1 MSQLDFRSIKLALL
15 DWPLKE
21 LPNPD
26 SNSSSL
32 FRRLWQILEPARQ
45 VGVFDSLPDLMVL
58 IRQLLLSESDGPLP
72 ESVTV
77 PLEAGW
83 PSSKEWEEFG
93 LRITSRSATSI
104 RLESKPWQPGW
115 LFTTSAE
122 DQADAFDAEH
132 RAVLVRRTD
141 TGVPM
146 DPFLDEVTGY
156 GEYMCPGQR
165 EAILSAFFMPEG
177 DSLVVNLPTGSGKTL
192 VAQAPLLVNGFES
205 GLTLVVVPT
214 NALALD
220 LERRTRELISY
231 RDKRSKFHELAWLG
245 GKSEESRKSIK
256 KRIRSGQQGILFASP
271 EAVCGAL
278 LPSLY
283 NAVSK
288 GLISYFVI
296 DEAHLVAQW
305 GDAFRPAFQQIA
317 GVRRG
322 LLRESPRGGFRTL
335 LLSATFSPQTIRT
348 IESLFGP
355 RENMQ
360 MVSAVHLRP
369 EPRYISQQVNAS
381 EEKDLRIEE
390 LIRFVPRPFILYT
403 TTRNDA
409 VRWTRRLHSLGFRR
423 LACISG
429 ETPNSERERLITKW
443 GQDEIDGMV
452 ATSAF
457 GVGMDK
463 SDVRTVI
470 HAALPETLDRF
481 YQEVGRGGRD
491 GRASLSITIFDE
503 KDVRIAKRMS
513 VPTLIGDDKGF
524 DRWSMLFRDSEK
536 SVEDSDVRVVDIR
549 KTTAEL
555 QQETEYN
562 RDWNMRTLI
571 MLARSGM
578 IRLESTKPSRIDQEE
593 FESAEE
599 FNSRFEKEQ
608 DDYFSRIAV
617 RILDPNL
624 MDRLHFEQ
632 CIGDERKRARESAT
646 EAFSGM
652 LEALRGRREMS
663 SVLGDL
669 FHSNEVVVSP
679 ACRGCPSSGGLPHD
693 AITVY
698 QIPAGIGI
706 ARPVPHDFSA
716 WNKRFEG
723 IEPSFCV
730 VFYPPTIPES
740 QLLEALQVSVSVL
753 GVKEIA
759 IPPGLLRSNEKFSQL
774 HQLAEDR
781 VLVMR
786 DSSEAT
792 TETMGLPLARAT
804 VLYPWNQQAFPDELM
819 FLQRPL
825 HLVFVPNTVPDAQHP
840 LRLYR
845 DTAMNAI
852 EFNEFMRKV
861 CQ

>member
-1 MSQLDFRSIKLALL
+1 MSQLNFRSIKLALL

-21 LPNPD
+21 LPDPG

-45 VGVFDSLPDLMVL
+45 SGIFDSLPDLMVL
-58 IRQLLLSESDGPLP
+58 IRQLLLSESDGLVP
-72 ESVTV
+72 EPVTV
-77 PLEAGW
+77 PLDPGW
-83 PSSKEWEEFG
+83 PSPKEWEKFG
-93 LRITSRSATSI
+93 LRITSRGATSL
-104 RLESKPWQPGW
+104 RLEPKPWQPEW
-115 LFTTSAE
+115 LFKTSAE
-122 DQADAFDAEH
+122 DQADAFDVEH
-132 RAVLVRRTD
+132 RAILVRRTD
-141 TGVPM
+141 AGVPM
-146 DPFLDEVTGY
+146 DPFIDEATGY

-165 EAILSAFFMPEG
+165 EAILSAFFMPKG
-177 DSLVVNLPTGSGKTL
+177 NSLVVNLPTGSGKTL

-220 LERRTRELISY
+220 LERRTCELIGY
-231 RDKRSKFHELAWLG
+231 RDKRWKSHELAWLG
-245 GKSEESRKSIK
+245 GLSEESRKSIK
-256 KRIRSGQQGILFASP
+256 ERIRSGQQGILFASP

-278 LPSLY
+278 LHSLY
-283 NAVSK
+283 NAASK

-322 LLRESPRGGFRTL
+322 LLKESPREGFRTL

-348 IESLFGP
+348 LESLFGP
-355 RENMQ
+355 KDKMQ

-369 EPRYISQQVNAS
+369 EPRYISQQVS
-381 EEKDLRIEE
+381 GREEKSLRVEE

-403 TTRNDA
+403 TTREDS
-409 VRWTRRLHSLGFRR
+409 VQWTRRLHSLGFRR

-429 ETPNSERERLITKW
+429 ETPNSEREKLITEW

-463 SDVRTVI
+463 ADVRTII

-491 GRASLSITIFDE
+491 GCASLSITIFDE

-536 SVEDSDVRVVDIR
+536 SAEDSDVRVVDIR
-549 KTTAEL
+549 KTTAKL

-571 MLARSGM
+571 MLARSGL
-578 IRLESTKPSRIDQEE
+578 ISLDSTKPTQIDQEE
-593 FESAEE
+593 FESDEE
-599 FNSRFEKEQ
+599 FNSRLEKQQ

-624 MDRLHFEQ
+624 MNRSHFEQ
-632 CIGDERKRARESAT
+632 CIGDERKRAVESAT

-663 SVLGDL
+663 SVLGEL
-669 FHSNEVVVSP
+669 FHGNEVVVSP
-679 ACRGCPSSGGLPHD
+679 VCRGCPSSGGLPHD
-693 AITVY
+693 ETPAY

-706 ARPVPHDFSA
+706 SSPVAHDLRP

-730 VFYPPTIPES
+730 VFYPETISES

-753 GVKEIA
+753 GIKEVA
-759 IPPGLLRSNEKFSQL
+759 IPPGLLRSNLKFSQL
-774 HQLAEDR
+774 HKLAEER

-786 DSSEAT
+786 DSSEIG
-792 TETMGLPLARAT
+792 TESNGLPLARAT
-804 VLYPWNQQAFPDELM
+804 VLFPWSEKAFPDELM

-825 HLVFVPNTVPDAQHP
+825 HLVFVPATVPDSLHP

-861 CQ
+861 C